1 MNVIERFLRYVSFDT
16 QSAEDSDTVPTTAK
30 QKLLGAALA
39 QELTEIGL
47 HGAKMDE
54 YGYVYGWLPATA
66 GCEGIP
72 CVGLIAHMDTSP
84 DAPGDGVKPQIIHYE
99 GGDIPLS
106 ERVIMREADFESL
119 KKYVGRDLIV
129 TDGTTLL
136 GADDKAGVAE
146 ILTAMEYLV
155 NHPELPHGRI
165 AVGITPD
172 EEVGSGADHFDVEG
186 FGAAAAYTVD
196 GGELGELEYE
206 NFNAASARVTI
217 RGFNIHPGSAKNK
230 MKNAC
235 LIAMEFA
242 GMLPPAETPA
252 HTEGYE
258 GFYHLNRMEGD
269 ETETRLSFLL
279 RDHDRVRFEARKER
293 MNLIA
298 AYLNEKY
305 GPPPCRWSSRTPT
318 ITCGN
323 RSSPICISSTGPGRP
338 SRRPVW
344 RRWRFP
350 SGAGPTGRGSPTWA
364 FLAPTSPRA
373 APTSTA
379 LWSIFPC
386 MPWRRWWKSWSTW

>member
-84 DAPGDGVKPQIIHYE
+84 DAPGDGVKPQIIHYA

-230 MKNAC
+230 MKTAC

-252 HTEGYE
+252 HTEDMRA
-258 GFYHLNRMEGD
+258 F
-269 ETETRLSFLL
+269 
-279 RDHDRVRFEARKER
+279 
-293 MNLIA
+293 I
-298 AYLNEKY
+298 
-305 GPPPCRWSSRTPT
+305 
-318 ITCGN
+318 I
-323 RSSPICISSTGPGRP
+323 STGWRGMR
-338 SRRPVW
+338 RRP
-344 RRWRFP
+344 
-350 SGAGPTGRGSPTWA
+350 GWA
-364 FLAPTSPRA
+364 FFSGITIGP
-373 APTSTA
+373 A
-379 LWSIFPC
+379 L
-386 MPWRRWWKSWSTW
+386 RRGKSG